1 MKIKIGISSCL
12 LGDEVRYDGGH
23 KLSVL
28 CTQTM
33 SDIFEFVPV
42 CPEVGIGLPIPR
54 PTIHLVGDSSTAQ
67 AVMSTNHTINY
78 TTNIEAYGR
87 QKVLE
92 NRAWSG
98 YIFMEK
104 SPSCGLFTVKIYSEE
119 KGSVIAN
126 GRGLYAKVIT
136 SRQPFLPVEE
146 ARRLE
151 DLQIRESFMIRV
163 FAYSDWQ
170 QLQSKGLTLPL
181 LIDFH
186 KRYKYSLMAHSPGNY
201 LLLESLLENAKGVNW
216 DGLAQQYFSGLMMS
230 LQQLATLETHLAV
243 CLEIQRSLKKS
254 LTVCDNNKL
263 TQLIDQYSKN
273 KILLAELKTFLE
285 PRVKNHPITTQAYFQ
300 SYIST

>member
-12 LGDEVRYDGGH
+12 LGHEVRYDGGH
-23 KLSVL
+23 KRSVL
-28 CTQTM
+28 CTQTL

-67 AVMSTNHTINY
+67 AVMSSNHTINY

-92 NRAWSG
+92 NSAWSG
-98 YIFMEK
+98 YIFMEQ
-104 SPSCGLFTVKIYSEE
+104 SPSCGLFTVKIYPQE
-119 KGSVIAN
+119 KGSVIEH

-136 SRQPFLPVEE
+136 DSQPLLPVEE

-151 DLQIRESFMIRV
+151 DLQVRESFMTRV

-170 QLQSKGLTLPL
+170 QLQSEGITRPL

-186 KRYKYSLMAHSPGNY
+186 TRYKYSLMAHSPGQY
-201 LLLESLLENAKGVNW
+201 LCLESLLENPKGVSW
-216 DGLAQQYFSGLMMS
+216 DGLAQQYFSGMMKS
-230 LQQLATLETHLAV
+230 LQQLATPETHRAV
-243 CLEIQRSLKKS
+243 CLEIQRSLKNS
-254 LTVCDNNKL
+254 LTAGDNNKL

-273 KILLAELKTFLE
+273 KILLAELKTFLAH
-285 PRVKNHPITTQAYFQ
+285 RLKNHPITTPAYFRC
-300 SYIST
+300 SI

>member
-12 LGDEVRYDGGH
+12 LGHEVRYDGGH
-23 KLSVL
+23 KRSVL

-33 SDIFEFVPV
+33 SDMFEFVPV

-54 PTIHLVGDSSTAQ
+54 PTIHLVGDSLTAQ

-78 TTNIEAYGR
+78 TTNLEAYGR

-92 NRAWSG
+92 NSAWSG
-98 YIFMEK
+98 YIFMEQ
-104 SPSCGLFTVKIYSEE
+104 SPSCGLFTVKIYPQE
-119 KGSVIAN
+119 KGSVIEN

-136 SRQPFLPVEE
+136 DIQPLLPVEE
-146 ARRLE
+146 SRRLE
-151 DLQIRESFMIRV
+151 DLQVRESFMTRV

-170 QLQSKGLTLPL
+170 QLQSKGITLPL

-201 LLLESLLENAKGVNW
+201 LLLESLLENANGVSL
-216 DGLAQQYFSGLMMS
+216 DGLAQQYFSGLMKS
-230 LQQLATLETHLAV
+230 LQQLATPETHLAV
-243 CLEIQRSLKKS
+243 CFEIQRSLKNY

-263 TQLIDQYSKN
+263 TQLIDQYSNN
-273 KILLAELKTFLE
+273 KIPWAELKTFLE
-285 PRVKNHPITTQAYFQ
+285 HRLKNHPITTQAYFQ
-300 SYIST
+300 CSI